1 MRLKMISNEFL
12 LARSYLY
19 GAEDIIELKNFKLD
33 HSELLGSTRKF
44 EVDAVDYQ
52 PEKGDRG
59 RKVLDLVGSIDN
71 NSNQSLQSSE
81 LNEMDFT
88 EDTIYLKSMPAFSK
102 FLHSFEYGRSHV
114 IYMSKGGF
122 FPPHRDG
129 PIFPHFDKECFR
141 IIVPI
146 EGCEED
152 DFTLVVGNK
161 IVPLQNGRAYYVNTF
176 KKHYAFS
183 FTDRCKFV
191 ILNIRITLENVKALS
206 EYIVK

>member
-1 MRLKMISNEFL
+1 MNSNEFL

-19 GAEDIIELKNFKLD
+19 GAEDTIELKKLDID
-33 HSELLGSTRKF
+33 HSELILTARQF
-44 EVDAVDYQ
+44 ENKAHTYQ

-59 RKVLDLVGSIDN
+59 RKVLDLVGSDKF
-71 NSNQSLQSSE
+71 NSNQSLQSTGIC
-81 LNEMDFT
+81 EMDFT
-88 EDTIYLKSMPAFSK
+88 DDTTYLKSMPNFRK
-102 FLHSFEYGRSHV
+102 VLKQFEYGRSH
-114 IYMSKGGF
+114 ILYLSKGGF

-129 PIFPHFDKECFR
+129 PIAPHFDKECFR
-141 IIVPI
+141 ILVPI

-152 DFTLVVGNK
+152 DFAFIVDNK
-161 IVPLQNGRAYYVNTF
+161 VIPLRNGKAHYINTF

-191 ILNIRITLENVKALS
+191 ILNIRITLENVNKLS